1 MKKLLYLLIFIT
13 LPLFSFESTNL
24 QLLYS
29 NDFKG
34 DAFIYDTTDGKKTTL
49 TFEHYRTWS
58 HGDFFMFVDA
68 MDGEKFD
75 GKSFDVYTELAPRF
89 SFSKLLDNDL
99 SSGILKDVYIATQ
112 ANIGNNFRAY
122 LGGLGVDIIIPG
134 LKLFSLNSYYKTDN
148 LYKDTYQITAVYESK
163 SIYGIYLRGFIDLT
177 ARDIT
182 AHNQFL
188 FDLGKSLKIK
198 EKISVGVEWI
208 YYDFNYK
215 GSSSKTSVA
224 QAMIKYDF

>member
-1 MKKLLYLLIFIT
+1 MKKLLYLLMFIS

-34 DAFIYDTTDGKKTTL
+34 DAFIYDTKDGKKTTL

-58 HGDFFMFVDA
+58 YGDFFMFVDA

-75 GKSFDVYTELAPRF
+75 GTSFNVYTELAPRF
-89 SFSKLLDNDL
+89 SFSKLLDKDL
-99 SSGILKDVYIATQ
+99 SSGILKDIYIATQ
-112 ANIGNNFRAY
+112 LNIGDNFRAY
-122 LGGLGVDIIIPG
+122 LSGIGVDILVPG
-134 LKLFSLNSYYKTDN
+134 LKVFSLNAYHKADN
-148 LYKDTYQITAVYESK
+148 LHDDTYQITSVYESEP
-163 SIYGIYLRGFIDLT
+163 IYGAYFRGFIDLT
-177 ARDIT
+177 GIDIT
-182 AHNQFL
+182 THNQFL
-188 FDLGKSLKIK
+188 FDLSSSLNIK

-208 YYDFNYK
+208 YYDFNDK
-215 GSSSKTSVA
+215 GSSSQTSVV